1 MVHILCTF
9 GVLSHC
15 THFQSCLSLV
25 VCSALFCAPTHR
37 TRGAS
42 GSTEQPQSRLC
53 RVREAQ
59 RTHARAD
66 GCSCRAPQTLWP
78 HRPRCSYSA
87 ARLQSV
93 IARLASGD
101 VCQRQQLGGGPTPQS
116 RAAPQRKGRRSLA
129 DFMWFWCS
137 CKFKCDVLKW
147 IFESMNTHTLLP
159 PTLPLP
165 SSSQSDPAGCDLE
178 MPATRRWRWQLHS
191 GAQIQEWNCHFCPLF
206 PMETMPSTAPS
217 TCYPH
222 SSVHRDQDYPSLTR
236 GTWLVLLALLL
247 QWTSLA
253 LCQWPW
259 FPHGCSLPTC
269 WRLFF

>member
-15 THFQSCLSLV
+15 THFQSCFSLV
-25 VCSALFCAPTHR
+25 ACSALFCAPTHR

-42 GSTEQPQSRLC
+42 GSTEQPQSRVC

-66 GCSCRAPQTLWP
+66 SCSCRALQTLWP
-78 HRPRCSYSA
+78 HRRRCSYSA
-87 ARLQSV
+87 ARLRSV
-93 IARLASGD
+93 IAGLASGD
-101 VCQRQQLGGGPTPQS
+101 VCQRHQLGGGPTPQS

-159 PTLPLP
+159 PHPL
-165 SSSQSDPAGCDLE
+165 S
-178 MPATRRWRWQLHS
+178 
-191 GAQIQEWNCHFCPLF
+191 
-206 PMETMPSTAPS
+206 
-217 TCYPH
+217 
-222 SSVHRDQDYPSLTR
+222 
-236 GTWLVLLALLL
+236 ALLL
-247 QWTSLA
+247 TKRPRRM
-253 LCQWPW
+253 WPW
-259 FPHGCSLPTC
+259 NASHEDMALAAALRSPDSGVKLPLLSLISYGNNAFHSPQH
-269 WRLFF
+269 LLSSQ